1 MSWERVHGP
10 DVQPGHAERA
20 IRNEN
25 RMKDDAF
32 RKACEKAEIEPT
44 RRQASK
50 WNHRQGKA
58 YKMAHKIEM
67 TGIRFGN

>member
-1 MSWERVHGP
+1 MSWKRVHGP
-10 DVQPGHAERA
+10 NIQPGHDERA
-20 IRNEN
+20 KKNEA
-25 RMKDDAF
+25 RMNDPAF
-32 RKACEKAEIEPT
+32 KKACEKADVQPT

-67 TGIRFGN
+67 TGIRF